1 MTLKEQLKKRAD
13 GTKQKLAA
21 DKHAI
26 MNNATM
32 ALVDMDF
39 SKMTLRTGDSV
50 KDFTLTNAINNEITL
65 SEILKNKMVVLT
77 FYRGG
82 WCPYCNMALRALEA
96 VLPEIVSNGA
106 SLVAISPELP
116 NKSLSTIE
124 KNELSFEVLS
134 DVDNTVA
141 KNFNLV
147 FSMPKDLQALYK
159 DEWNIRVDEHNGN
172 EDYELPLAATYIINK
187 SHEIIYHFVTE
198 RYTERAEPIDIITV
212 LEKENKK

>member
-1 MTLKEQLKKRAD
+1 
-13 GTKQKLAA
+13 
-21 DKHAI
+21 

-32 ALVDMDF
+32 ALIGADF
-39 SKMTLRTGDSV
+39 SKMTLQTGELV
-50 KDFTLTNAINNEITL
+50 QDFTLTNAINKQITL
-65 SEILKNKMVVLT
+65 SDILKDKMVVLT

-82 WCPYCNMALRALEA
+82 WCPYCNMALQALQA
-96 VLPEIVSNGA
+96 ALPEIILNGA

-134 DVDNTVA
+134 DVDNKVA

-147 FSMPKDLQALYK
+147 FRMPKDLQALYRN
-159 DEWNIRVDEHNGN
+159 EWNIRVDKHNGN

-187 SHEIIYHFVTE
+187 NHEIIYHFVTE
-198 RYTERAEPIDIITV
+198 RYTERAEPTDIIAV
-212 LEKENKK
+212 LEKEMKK

>member
-1 MTLKEQLKKRAD
+1 MLLKEQLKKRAD
-13 GTKQKLAA
+13 GTKQKLPA
-21 DKHAI
+21 DKYAI
-26 MNNATM
+26 MNNATL
-32 ALVDMDF
+32 ALVDTDF
-39 SKMTLRTGDSV
+39 SKMALRTGDIV
-50 KDFTLTNAINNEITL
+50 KDFTLSNAINKQITL
-65 SEILKNKMVVLT
+65 SDILKDKMVVLT

-82 WCPYCNMALRALEA
+82 WCPYCNMALQALQA
-96 VLPEIVSNGA
+96 VLPEIEANGA

-134 DVDNTVA
+134 DIDNTVA
-141 KNFNLV
+141 KNFKLV

-187 SHEIIYHFVTE
+187 NHEIVSHFVTE
-198 RYTERAEPIDIITV
+198 RYTERAEPADIIAV
-212 LEKENKK
+212 LEKERKN